1 VEVENVVDFLA
12 GYALPLLLL
21 NQSENAYRI
30 LVMATWEILYNNVTP
45 KPVRYTRAI
54 ISYLDILGF
63 RELIETRSA
72 GEISQILR
80 ILAESVEPGSIFKNE
95 KIQFT
100 KFSDTVIRSMPE
112 SRHYPRNFLFEL
124 RSILHSQIALIPRGI
139 TVRGAVT
146 IGDIVQSWKVVYG
159 RGVVRAYELES
170 RKDSPPRIVIDN
182 DALSS
187 VRPAIEGNNL
197 AKELDELIRTEDS
210 VTYLDYLRATENE
223 LNVPEQEYSI
233 FLKHHRDLIRA
244 GLAKYAGRPS
254 ILRKYEWLESYH
266 QRTLLDR
273 FGREIP
279 AHLQV

>member
-1 VEVENVVDFLA
+1 
-12 GYALPLLLL
+12 
-21 NQSENAYRI
+21 
-30 LVMATWEILYNNVTP
+30 MATWDVLYNNVTP

-80 ILAESVEPGSIFKNE
+80 ILAESVEPGSTFKNE

-112 SRHYPRNFLFEL
+112 AKHYPRNFLFEL

-170 RKDSPPRIVIDN
+170 KKDSPPRIVIDN

-187 VRPAIEGNNL
+187 VKPAIERNNL
-197 AKELDELIRTEDS
+197 TTELDALVRTEDS
-210 VTYLDYLRATENE
+210 VCYLDYLRACEDE
-223 LNVPEQEYSI
+223 LNVPEQEYPM
-233 FLKHHRDLIRA
+233 FVKHHRDLVRS
-244 GLAKYAGRPS
+244 GLTKYAGLPS
-254 ILRKYEWLESYH
+254 ILRKYEWLEAYH

-273 FGREIP
+273 FGQDIP
-279 AHLQV
+279 ADLQV